1 MEHNRIKQRIVG
13 GVILIS
19 IAVIILPMILSES
32 GEREISGSNI
42 PEKPGYL
49 VKTEI
54 IPLEIKDLSAPEET
68 IQRQVIEP
76 AQIEVLDESAIDE
89 QNEQNEQVKEN
100 LSDHEKVVVPVVAD
114 KKQVAPVVEKQTPQ
128 VEPASRVAVSGW
140 VVQVGSFSSELNAFG
155 LRDKLRNKG
164 YSAFVERA
172 EGSKVVFRVRV
183 GPEIKQE
190 KAQRVKGELM
200 DEMKLDGLVMRHR

>member
-13 GVILIS
+13 GIILVS

-54 IPLEIKDLSAPEET
+54 IPLEIKDISVPEET

-76 AQIEVLDESAIDE
+76 AQIEVLDESATDE
-89 QNEQNEQVKEN
+89 PSEQVKEN
-100 LSDHEKVVVPVVAD
+100 LSDHQQVVVPAVAD
-114 KKQVAPVVEKQTPQ
+114 KKQVAPVVEKQTTQ
-128 VEPASRVAVSGW
+128 VEPASTVAVSGW

-183 GPEIKQE
+183 GPEINQE

>member
-1 MEHNRIKQRIVG
+1 MEHNRVKQRIVG
-13 GVILIS
+13 GIILVS

-54 IPLEIKDLSAPEET
+54 IPLEIKGLSAPEET
-68 IQRQVIEP
+68 VQRQVIEP
-76 AQIEVLDESAIDE
+76 AQIEVLDESATDE
-89 QNEQNEQVKEN
+89 GNAQVEENLPDHEQVI
-100 LSDHEKVVVPVVAD
+100 VPAAAD
-114 KKQVAPVVEKQTPQ
+114 KKQVAPVVEKQTPP
-128 VEPASRVAVSGW
+128 VKPATTVAVSGW

-155 LRDKLRNKG
+155 LRDKLRTKG
-164 YSAFVERA
+164 YSAFVERV
-172 EGSKVVFRVRV
+172 EGDKVVFRVRV
-183 GPEIKQE
+183 GPEVKQE
-190 KAQRVKGELM
+190 KAQRVKSELM